1 MNAADHLQPLL
12 DAKQAAHDKVLQVN
26 SIASKR
32 SFRKQQRIVKA
43 AVEKAKE
50 EWIFQLVKDA
60 ERARKDGQQR
70 WKCIR
75 QLQITYAGGRPKR
88 PTALL
93 KGNGELTRGPE
104 EVKV

>member
-1 MNAADHLQPLL
+1 MNAVDHLQPLL

-50 EWIFQLVKDA
+50 EWIFQLVKMQRGQGKTDNS
-60 ERARKDGQQR
+60 DGS
-70 WKCIR
+70 
-75 QLQITYAGGRPKR
+75 
-88 PTALL
+88 
-93 KGNGELTRGPE
+93 
-104 EVKV
+104 V